1 MIAGQQTGIVAL
13 QTSRAAII
21 AHQASEAAHQATH
34 STIRFSLHHYRNAG
48 LLANRF
54 VGQLSEEL
62 AQFLGLSTT
71 AKQVFIGSDAQ
82 HHTIA
87 RRAVVSHIDSELVAS
102 RITEAFANVQY
113 WVVPQRDPR
122 VFELLGYVSSADRWL
137 LLALKH
143 LPAESAS
150 SGADELWI
158 RTAHPFGKRKFAK
171 AQKGDYLRSMQSP
184 PSNPSLH
191 PTAYSGLRPL
201 PSAGELKR

>member
-1 MIAGQQTGIVAL
+1 MIPSQQAGIVAL
-13 QTSRAAII
+13 QASRAAII

-54 VGQLSEEL
+54 VGQLSQDL
-62 AQFLGLSTT
+62 VQFLGLRTT
-71 AKQVFIGSDAQ
+71 ARQVFISADAQ
-82 HHTIA
+82 RHTIT

-122 VFELLGYVSSADRWL
+122 VFELLGHVSSADRWL

-143 LPAESAS
+143 VPAESAS
-150 SGADELWI
+150 SRADELWI
-158 RTAHPFGKRKFAK
+158 RTAHPFGKKKFAK
-171 AQKGDYLRSMQSP
+171 AQKTNYLRHMQSP

-191 PTAYSGLRPL
+191 PTCYSGLRPL
-201 PSAGELKR
+201 PPAGELKC